1 MQQIGI
7 LPNLS
12 AGVPLTYCA
21 SSNDLSYMKLKNE
34 FLDIPFS
41 STQGDTYR
49 KNGFIPYLPL
59 SEIFENKFTNTSGEK
74 MQVRMMNFSDISR
87 ITLNFNADHQYVGDA
102 KYNKLFIFG
111 VRYYILEK
119 EVCFIRGD
127 TWNADILLACDSEQR
142 NSPCS
147 FTKA

>member
-1 MQQIGI
+1 M
-7 LPNLS
+7 
-12 AGVPLTYCA
+12 
-21 SSNDLSYMKLKNE
+21 SYTKLKNE
-34 FLDIPFS
+34 FLNIPFS
-41 STQGDTYR
+41 FTQGDTYR
-49 KNGFIPYLPL
+49 KNGFTPYLSLP
-59 SEIFENKFTNTSGEK
+59 EVFENKFTNTSGEK

-119 EVCFIRGD
+119 GVCFIRGD
-127 TWNADILLACDSEQR
+127 TWNADILLGCDSEQR

>member
-1 MQQIGI
+1 
-7 LPNLS
+7 
-12 AGVPLTYCA
+12 
-21 SSNDLSYMKLKNE
+21 
-34 FLDIPFS
+34 
-41 STQGDTYR
+41 
-49 KNGFIPYLPL
+49 
-59 SEIFENKFTNTSGEK
+59 

-119 EVCFIRGD
+119 GVCFIRGD
-127 TWNADILLACDSEQR
+127 TWNADILLGCDSEQR